1 MLHKFNQL
9 FLFQK
14 KERRKKNYLSLL
26 RLEMQTQISLFF
38 FILVSFSIF
47 NRNIS
52 DYGEIIESSGEP
64 RHLSI
69 IPLKKFY
76 LFKIAELV
84 INFCLKFFSN

>member
-14 KERRKKNYLSLL
+14 KERREKNYLSLL
-26 RLEMQTQISLFF
+26 RLEMQTQIRLFF
-38 FILVSFSIF
+38 FFLVSFSIF

-52 DYGEIIESSGEP
+52 DYGKIIESSSEP

-76 LFKIAELV
+76 FFKIAELV

>member
-38 FILVSFSIF
+38 FFLGGAF
-47 NRNIS
+47 
-52 DYGEIIESSGEP
+52 EIIYDFVD
-64 RHLSI
+64 L
-69 IPLKKFY
+69 
-76 LFKIAELV
+76 
-84 INFCLKFFSN
+84 